1 MTTSVQVLLV
11 DFFMADQL
19 TSQVNILKPKTQFGN
34 CVIGTDCFFLFV
46 DSSAEA
52 HGIHSLLLP
61 GSKFQNASL

>member
-34 CVIGTDCFFLFV
+34 WVVGTDCFL
-46 DSSAEA
+46 
-52 HGIHSLLLP
+52 
-61 GSKFQNASL
+61 